1 MTALMDDEAIGVLPA
16 LAPEPGRRNVVLVGS
31 LVTAAA
37 IVAFVGALLGGYL
50 TARDV
55 AKDRNLGWP
64 PEGTAIPNVALL
76 VTYIGLLL
84 STFTAQWA
92 HSAIRQDDRKQAY
105 WALGATTALAAC
117 FLNGITFVWSKLGL
131 EAGSGPYAD
140 HVYAVT
146 VTHFVLVIAALVLL
160 LVIGFR
166 IFGGQLG
173 PSESELVLSAVV
185 IWHTVVAAGVVIW
198 WTLWFLE
205 GGP

>member
-1 MTALMDDEAIGVLPA
+1 MTVLDDEVIGVLPA
-16 LAPEPGRRNVVLVGS
+16 PAPEPGRRNVVLVGT
-31 LVTAAA
+31 LVAAA
-37 IVAFVGALLGGYL
+37 GIVALVGALLGGYL
-50 TARDV
+50 SARDV
-55 AKDRNLGWP
+55 AKADNVVWP
-64 PEGTAIPNVALL
+64 PEGTALPNVALL

-84 STFTAQWA
+84 SSFTAQWA

-105 WALGATTALAAC
+105 WALGATAVLAAC

-146 VTHFVLVIAALVLL
+146 VTHFVLVI
-160 LVIGFR
+160 GFR

-173 PSESELVLSAVV
+173 RSESELVLSSVV
-185 IWHTVVAAGVVIW
+185 IWHVVVAAGVVIW